1 MRVAVVRSGLVEA
14 RHDVTVV
21 AADSVGVIESSG
33 DTGDRFFLRSAAKPF
48 QAAVSQRLGAGLGT
62 EQLAMAG
69 ASHGGQPVHIAYIR
83 GMLAEVGLDESH
95 LLCPPSRPMSIGAD
109 RRLAAAGDVEER
121 PIYHNCSGKHAG
133 MLRACVSRG
142 WSLEYTDPGHP
153 LQQEN
158 LAFVEE
164 MAGCDPRPIG
174 VDGCGIPTLR
184 STVAGLATAFA
195 GLASDPGL
203 AEVSGAM
210 YRYSSLTAD
219 GDRSEALL
227 SRWAGGTV
235 KGGAMACIGI
245 AHLSGVGIAAKCWSG
260 LMEPAVMGIIV
271 MMRRLGLLAD
281 HPAEMLDQVAN
292 PPVLGGGRTVGSFE
306 VMED

>member
-1 MRVAVVRSGLVEA
+1 MVEA

-62 EQLAMAG
+62 EQLAMVG

-281 HPAEMLDQVAN
+281 HPAEMLAQVAN

>member
-1 MRVAVVRSGLVEA
+1 M
-14 RHDVTVV
+14 TVV
-21 AADSVGVIESSG
+21 AATSLGVIEASG
-33 DTGDRFFLRSAAKPF
+33 ETGDRFFLRSAAKPF
-48 QAAVSQRLGAGLGT
+48 QAAVSQRSGAGLGT

-83 GMLAEVGLDESH
+83 EMLSEVGLDESH
-95 LLCPPSRPMSIGAD
+95 LRCPPARPMSIGAD
-109 RRLAAAGDVEER
+109 RRLAAAGDIKAR

-142 WSLEYTDPGHP
+142 WPLDYTDPDHA

-158 LAFVEE
+158 LAFLEE
-164 MAGCDPRPIG
+164 MTGCDPYPIG

-184 STVAGLATAFA
+184 STVTGLATAFA
-195 GLASDPGL
+195 GLASDPRL

-245 AHLSGVGIAAKCWSG
+245 AHGSGVGIAAKCWSG
-260 LMEPAVMGIIV
+260 QMEPAVMGIIV
-271 MMRRLGLLAD
+271 MMRRLGLLAG
-281 HPAEMLDQVAN
+281 HPAEMLAQVAN
-292 PPVLGGGRTVGSFE
+292 PPVLGGGRPVGSFE